1 MDDTPRPP
9 LPYRGP
15 PPAGEPVATAARP
28 PSSEPS
34 LESRLRPPQVLLAV
48 GVVLLVA
55 VGLAGPA
62 LAGDAARA
70 GVLTLALVTACAS
83 ALAARRRLRS
93 TEEACAAAAAALA
106 LTGAVAGDGPLD
118 GGPLSALVT
127 AAVLLSVRVLLPA
140 PLSWP
145 LAAWVAVQVAA
156 LRALDLVDGG
166 APRTALLLGVALVGL
181 AVTPAARPPLARVVL
196 VTTAPWLVTGVGGG
210 LVTAATAD
218 GPARWVPAGLT
229 VAVAA
234 ALLVVRLERSVE
246 PLLGPPR
253 VVPVASGL
261 VAGGAVGAALSTDG
275 PWTLPLAGWSGVLL
289 MSAAAA
295 ALSGWRRGLL
305 LPAAVAAG
313 SVLLAL
319 AVVQLTAA
327 ARWQAL
333 VSLLLLTA
341 LPAALVAVVRRDDRP
356 TAAPAAT
363 GCLAGAA
370 LLAVPAGLLTPGA
383 SAVALTALFAGT
395 LAVRPGM
402 SADVRGPTGTVGG
415 VCAGAALVVL
425 AVDAAWTQL
434 AVHLAVQGV
443 LTCCWAAALRSEPH
457 AEEAAASWRVG
468 AAELVAA
475 AWTQAALHGATVVEA
490 WTLPLAAGLLLAA
503 GPRLLDGP
511 SWPAWGPGLV
521 VASAPSTVAAVLQ
534 PGALRPVL
542 VLGAAAAAMALGARG
557 AVRAPLATGAVT
569 AVALAAGLA
578 VLALPQPL
586 AWVLVV
592 GVALLAGGARREL
605 RPVAGF
611 GARLS
616 ELR

>member
-1 MDDTPRPP
+1 MDDTLPP
-9 LPYRGP
+9 LPYAGP
-15 PPAGEPVATAARP
+15 PGPVGPVTAAAP
-28 PSSEPS
+28 EPAPAPS
-34 LESRLRPPQVLLAV
+34 LPSRLRPPQVLLGV
-48 GVVLLVA
+48 GVVLVVA

-62 LAGDAARA
+62 LAGDLARV
-70 GVLTLALVTACAS
+70 GILLLALVTGCAS
-83 ALAARRRLRS
+83 ALAARRHLRS

-106 LTGAVAGDGPLD
+106 VAGAAGDGPLD
-118 GGPLSALVT
+118 GGPLPLLGT

-156 LRALDLVDGG
+156 LRALDLVPGG
-166 APRTALLLGVALVGL
+166 AGRTALLLGVALVGL
-181 AVTPAARPPLARVVL
+181 AVTPAARRSLARLVL
-196 VTTAPWLVTGVGGG
+196 VTTAPWLVAGVGGG

-234 ALLVVRLERSVE
+234 ALLVVRLDRDVE
-246 PLLGPPR
+246 PLLGSPR
-253 VVPVASGL
+253 AVPVVAGL

-289 MSAAAA
+289 MSTAAAV
-295 ALSGWRRGLL
+295 LTGWRRGLL

-313 SVLLAL
+313 SVLLGL

-356 TAAPAAT
+356 TAAPGAT
-363 GCLAGAA
+363 GCLAAAA
-370 LLAVPAGLLTPGA
+370 LLAVPAGLLTPGP
-383 SAVALTALFAGT
+383 SAVALTLLYAGT

-402 SADVRGPTGTVGG
+402 AADVRGPSGTVGAI
-415 VCAGAALVVL
+415 CAGAALAVL
-425 AVDAAWTQL
+425 AADAAWAQL
-434 AVHLAVQGV
+434 AVHLAVQGA
-443 LTCCWAAALRSEPH
+443 LTCCWAAAVGREPH
-457 AEEAAASWRVG
+457 DTEAAASWRVG
-468 AAELVAA
+468 SAELVAA
-475 AWTQAALHGATVVEA
+475 AWTTAALTGATVLEA
-490 WTLPLAAGLLLAA
+490 WTLPAAAGLLLAA
-503 GPRLLDGP
+503 GPRLLDGA
-511 SWPAWGPGLV
+511 SWPSWGPGLV
-521 VASAPSTVAAVLQ
+521 VASTPSTAAAVLQ

-542 VLGAAAAAMALGARG
+542 VLGVAAVAMALGARR

-569 AVALAAGLA
+569 AVALAVGLA
-578 VLALPQPL
+578 VLALPTPL

-592 GVALLAGGARREL
+592 GVALLSVGARREL